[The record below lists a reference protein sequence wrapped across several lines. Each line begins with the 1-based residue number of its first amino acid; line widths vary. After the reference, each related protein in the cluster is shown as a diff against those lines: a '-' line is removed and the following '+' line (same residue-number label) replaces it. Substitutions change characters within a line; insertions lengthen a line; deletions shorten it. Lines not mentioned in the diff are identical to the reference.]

1 MANVYT
7 SVSDQ
12 AWFTDKC
19 RIATGNTAVT
29 FNVSRVALVYTQTD
43 GNPGAA
49 LPGLGNIYSNAVSI
63 PADNTRDVYV
73 GVGNK
78 LWIIGN
84 NFTATELGTASS
96 ATAGVVGVGDGY

>member
-7 SVSDQ
+7 SVSNQ

-29 FNVSRVALVYTQTD
+29 FNVDRVALTYQQSNGVPATAVT
-43 GNPGAA
+43 A
-49 LPGLGNIYSNAVSI
+49 LGNIYSNAVSI
-63 PADNTRDVYV
+63 PADSTRDIYV

-78 LWIIGN
+78 LWIIGADY
-84 NFTATELGTASS
+84 TATELGTATS
-96 ATAGVVGVGDGY
+96 ATAGVVGVGS

>member
-29 FNVSRVALVYTQTD
+29 FNVDRVALTYQQANGVPATAVT
-43 GNPGAA
+43 AA
-49 LPGLGNIYSNAVSI
+49 GNIYSNAVSI
-63 PADNTRDVYV
+63 PADSTRDIYV

-78 LWIIGN
+78 LWIIGSN
-84 NFTATELGTASS
+84 YTATELGTATS
-96 ATAGVVGVGDGY
+96 ATAGVIGVGS

>member
-7 SVSDQ
+7 SVSNQ

-29 FNVSRVALVYTQTD
+29 FNVDRVALTYQQANGVPATAVT
-43 GNPGAA
+43 A
-49 LPGLGNIYSNAVSI
+49 LGNIYSNAVSI
-63 PADNTRDVYV
+63 PADSTRDIYV

-78 LWIIGN
+78 LWIIGAN
-84 NFTATELGTASS
+84 YTATELGTATS
-96 ATAGVVGVGDGY
+96 ATAGVIGVGS

>member
-7 SVSDQ
+7 SVSNQ

-29 FNVSRVALVYTQTD
+29 FNVDRVALTYQQANGTPATAVT
-43 GNPGAA
+43 AA
-49 LPGLGNIYSNAVSI
+49 GNIYSNAVSV
-63 PADNTRDVYV
+63 PANYTQEVYV

-78 LWIIGN
+78 LWITGS
-84 NFTATELGTASS
+84 NFTATEIGTASS
-96 ATAGVVGVGDGY
+96 ATAGVNGVGS

>member
-7 SVSDQ
+7 SVSNQ

-29 FNVSRVALVYTQTD
+29 FNVDRVALTYQQSNGTPATAVT
-43 GNPGAA
+43 AA
-49 LPGLGNIYSNAVSI
+49 GNIYSNAVSI
-63 PADNTRDVYV
+63 PADSTRDIYV

-78 LWIIGN
+78 LWIIGAD
-84 NFTATELGTASS
+84 FTATEIGTASS
-96 ATAGVVGVGDGY
+96 ATAGVNGIGS

>member
-29 FNVSRVALVYTQTD
+29 FNVDRVALTYQQAN
-43 GNPGAA
+43 GNPATAVTAA
-49 LPGLGNIYSNAVSI
+49 GNIYSNAVSI
-63 PADNTRDVYV
+63 PADSTRDVYV

-78 LWIIGN
+78 LWIIGS
-84 NFTATELGTASS
+84 NFTATELGTATS
-96 ATAGVVGVGDGY
+96 ATAGVNGVGS

>member
-7 SVSDQ
+7 SVSNQ

-29 FNVSRVALVYTQTD
+29 FNVDRVALTYQQSNGTPATAV
-43 GNPGAA
+43 AA
-49 LPGLGNIYSNAVSI
+49 AGNIYSNAVSI
-63 PADNTRDVYV
+63 PSDSTRDIYV
-73 GVGNK
+73 GVGNR
-78 LWIIGN
+78 LWILGT

-96 ATAGVVGVGDGY
+96 ATAGVNGVGS

>member
-7 SVSDQ
+7 SVSAQ

-29 FNVSRVALVYTQTD
+29 FNVDRVALTYQQANGTPATAVS
-43 GNPGAA
+43 AA
-49 LPGLGNIYSNAVSI
+49 GNIYSNAVSV
-63 PADNTRDVYV
+63 PANYTQEVYV

-78 LWIIGN
+78 LTITGS
-84 NFTATELGTASS
+84 NFTATEIGTASS
-96 ATAGVVGVGDGY
+96 ATAGVNGVGS

>member
-7 SVSDQ
+7 SVSNQ

-29 FNVSRVALVYTQTD
+29 FNVDRVALTYQQANGVPATAVT
-43 GNPGAA
+43 AA
-49 LPGLGNIYSNAVSI
+49 GNIYSNAVSI
-63 PADNTRDVYV
+63 PADSTRDIYV

-78 LWIIGN
+78 LWIIGSN
-84 NFTATELGTASS
+84 YTATELGTATS
-96 ATAGVVGVGDGY
+96 ATAGVIGVGS

>member
-7 SVSDQ
+7 SVSNQ

-29 FNVSRVALVYTQTD
+29 FNVDRVALTYQQSNGVPATAVT
-43 GNPGAA
+43 AA
-49 LPGLGNIYSNAVSI
+49 GNIYSNAVSI
-63 PADNTRDVYV
+63 PADSSRDIYV

-78 LWIIGN
+78 LWIIGADY
-84 NFTATELGTASS
+84 TATELGTASS
-96 ATAGVVGVGDGY
+96 ATAGVVGVGS

>member
-12 AWFTDKC
+12 AWLTDKC

-29 FNVSRVALVYTQTD
+29 FNVDRVALTYQQTN
-43 GNPGAA
+43 GNPATAVTAA
-49 LPGLGNIYSNAVSI
+49 GNIYSNAVSI
-63 PADNTRDVYV
+63 PADSTRDVYV

-78 LWIIGN
+78 LWIIGS
-84 NFTATELGTASS
+84 NFTATELGTATS
-96 ATAGVVGVGDGY
+96 ATAGVTGVGS